1 MAFAYRSRSTPAG
14 RLPAAA
20 TGPRRRPPTA
30 AARAGWADVRD
41 RPCPRPAGQA
51 CRFPRHRGCHRPAGG
66 LHRHGGMHPRDRIVA
81 GRRRGG
87 VDLRWVSFSAMSPNE
102 KWSTADVPD
111 QTGRVAVVT
120 GSNTGIGYH
129 TAAVLAESGA
139 RVVLAVRNLE
149 KGNLALARIVAAN
162 PRADVTLQE
171 LNLSSLDSVRSAA
184 GALRDAY
191 PRIDLLINNAGVMWT
206 PKQLTAEGFEMQF
219 GTNHLGHFALTGL
232 LLNNL
237 LPVRGSRVVTVS
249 STGHRIRAAIHFD
262 DLHWE
267 HGYDRYA
274 AYGQSKLANLLFTY
288 ELQRRLADHRKN
300 TIAVAAHPGASSTEL
315 GRNVP
320 TLIKPLFAV
329 AGGLLFQGAA
339 MGALPTLRAATDPD
353 VEGGQYYGP
362 DGLGE
367 QRGHPKLVSSSAQSH
382 DEDLQQRLWTVSE
395 ELTGVTYP
403 V

>member
-1 MAFAYRSRSTPAG
+1 MSMVFPMSSNGKWT
-14 RLPAAA
+14 
-20 TGPRRRPPTA
+20 TG
-30 AARAGWADVRD
+30 D
-41 RPCPRPAGQA
+41 
-51 CRFPRHRGCHRPAGG
+51 
-66 LHRHGGMHPRDRIVA
+66 I
-81 GRRRGG
+81 
-87 VDLRWVSFSAMSPNE
+87 
-102 KWSTADVPD
+102 PD
-111 QTGRVAVVT
+111 QRGRVAVVT
-120 GSNTGIGYH
+120 GANTGLGYH
-129 TAAVLAESGA
+129 TAAALAQAGA
-139 RVVLAVRNLE
+139 HVVLAVRDLE
-149 KGNLALARIVAAN
+149 KGNLALARIVAAD
-162 PRADVTLQE
+162 PDADVTLQE
-171 LNLSSLDSVRSAA
+171 LDLSSLASVRA
-184 GALRDAY
+184 GAAALRKAY

-206 PKQLTAEGFEMQF
+206 PKQLTADGFEMQF

-249 STGHRIRAAIHFD
+249 STGHRLRAAIHFD
-262 DLHWE
+262 DLQWE

-288 ELQRRLADHRKN
+288 ELERRLAGDRKN

-320 TLIKPLFAV
+320 TLIKPLFAL

-339 MGALPTLRAATDPD
+339 MGALPTLRAGTDPD

-367 QRGHPKLVSSSAQSH
+367 QRGHPKVVSSSAQSH
-382 DEDLQQRLWTVSE
+382 DEELQHRLWAVSE